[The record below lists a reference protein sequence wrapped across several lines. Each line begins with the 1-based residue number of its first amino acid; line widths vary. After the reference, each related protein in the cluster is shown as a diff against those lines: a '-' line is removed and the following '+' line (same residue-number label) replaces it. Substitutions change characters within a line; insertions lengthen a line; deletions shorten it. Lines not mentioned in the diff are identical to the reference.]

1 MKAVKASAIYA
12 DIIARNG
19 INEVDEES
27 YVRNLRNKMTFIVE
41 HIALRKM
48 SDFKNGKN
56 IMIPV
61 NDAPIVRNLIIAALD
76 EENFPCVV
84 DWFNGAL
91 DISDAS
97 NCHILSMM
105 LEEPIRRAEITGETD
120 SVTVDE
126 WIATIKGI
134 LNVDMAIN
142 TMKMKHQLEE
152 FRTRTLVRNSTI
164 RLGDVTATDED
175 GNRSY
180 ILQGQHKD
188 KLLPEALLSQITE
201 NLSFQN
207 DYFNVLEQIISYMI
221 KDAERKAIPDI
232 ETYAIIKNLS
242 NCEKAIEAIASE
254 SMVSEY
260 YPMFKKMAMFLRNNP
275 DEARKIEAKTDTKN
289 LETFFE

>member
-1 MKAVKASAIYA
+1 MKAVKASEIYN

-19 INEVDEES
+19 INEVDAES
-27 YVRNLRNKMTFIVE
+27 YARNLRNKMTFIVE

-48 SDFKNGKN
+48 SDFKKGKN
-56 IMIPV
+56 VMIPV
-61 NDAPIVRNLIIAALD
+61 NDAPIVRNLIMAALD
-76 EENFPCVV
+76 EEDFPCVV

-91 DISDAS
+91 DVSDAS
-97 NCHILSMM
+97 NCHVLSMM
-105 LEEPIRRAEITGETD
+105 LEEPIKRAEITCETD
-120 SVTVDE
+120 RVTVDE
-126 WIATIKGI
+126 WLATIRGI
-134 LNVDMAIN
+134 LNVDMAVN

-152 FRTRTLVRNSTI
+152 FRARTLVRNSTI
-164 RLGDVTATDED
+164 RLGDVTATDEY

-180 ILQGQHKD
+180 VLQGQHKD
-188 KLLPEALLSQITE
+188 KLLSEALLSQITE

-207 DYFNVLEQIISYMI
+207 DYFKVLEQIISYMI

-232 ETYAIIKNLS
+232 ETYAMIKNLS
-242 NCEKAIEAIASE
+242 DCEKAIEVIAPE

-260 YPMFKKMAMFLRNNP
+260 GPMFKKMATFLRNNP